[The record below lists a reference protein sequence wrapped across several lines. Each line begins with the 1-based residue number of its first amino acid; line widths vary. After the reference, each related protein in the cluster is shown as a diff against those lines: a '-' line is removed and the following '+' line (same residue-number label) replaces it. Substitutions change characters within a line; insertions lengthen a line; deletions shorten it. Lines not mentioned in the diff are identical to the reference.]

1 MGLGSPGLLAYTWK
15 EEAPLPAQPGFP
27 LMPVDHNALT
37 HVLWEALGGDN
48 GSCRPVDHDVS
59 QQIFQGELPGKTHR
73 MPRLSESYGCQE

>member
-1 MGLGSPGLLAYTWK
+1 MSMDHDTLAQVF
-15 EEAPLPAQPGFP
+15 L
-27 LMPVDHNALT
+27 V
-37 HVLWEALGGDN
+37 EALGGDN